1 MTTLTSIPLNQLT
14 SWDGNV
20 RKTAGADVAL
30 AELAASIASIGLL
43 QPLVARP
50 GPDGRH
56 HVIAGNRRLA
66 ALHILAS
73 NGRVAADSPIPCTVI
88 TEAIDATEAS
98 LAENIVREQMH
109 PSDQF
114 EAFRDLAD
122 KGIRVAD
129 IAAKFGV
136 DAALVLKRLKLGRV
150 SPAILQAYRQGKTN
164 LECVMAFTVTED
176 HKAQE
181 KVWKA
186 IGKHHRTS
194 AWTIRRALTEKEV
207 DSSDTRVQFIT
218 LKAYRKAGGI
228 TRQDL
233 FTEGDEGIFI
243 VDVALLNDLV
253 QKKLNKAASGLRREG
268 WSWVDI
274 QQDFDYGARSKFHQL
289 DQEYAPLSEDAA
301 LALSNL
307 ELQLEQLEEQKAS
320 WEERSEIGE
329 RIDAI
334 QESRQECWSAET
346 LAIAGAVVS
355 IGYQGKTAIHRGLVR
370 PEDMHKLPTAST
382 EERESSDVIARPSG
396 LSTKLVEALTRQRT
410 AALAAELIERP
421 DIALATVA
429 YNLALS
435 VFCQSSGKSCL
446 KVSLYSQSHT
456 AVGGSAAFA
465 EIEKHRSTWDAQLPD
480 EASGLWDWCLI
491 QDSQVLLDLIAFCA
505 ALSIDAVVRKRGSMD
520 FGTDLGHADQL
531 ATALGLDMNQWF
543 QPTAENYFSKVS
555 KAQILEALH
564 EAECSV
570 SPAQEK
576 AKKAELAALVERQL
590 AGTGWLP
597 QLLRVANP
605 GSDKRINDDC

>member
-50 GPDGRH
+50 GSDGQH

-73 NGRVAADSPIPCTVI
+73 NGRIAADSPIPCTVI

-109 PSDQF
+109 PADQF
-114 EAFRDLAD
+114 KAFRDLAD
-122 KGIRVAD
+122 KGILVTD

-150 SPAILQAYRQGKTN
+150 SPTILQ
-164 LECVMAFTVTED
+164 
-176 HKAQE
+176 
-181 KVWKA
+181 
-186 IGKHHRTS
+186 
-194 AWTIRRALTEKEV
+194 
-207 DSSDTRVQFIT
+207 
-218 LKAYRKAGGI
+218 AYRKAGGI

-233 FTEGDEGIFI
+233 FTEGDEGVFI
-243 VDVALLNDLV
+243 ADVALLNELV
-253 QKKLNKAASGLRREG
+253 QKKLNKAASRLRREG

-274 QQDFDYGARSKFHQL
+274 QQDFDYGARSRFHHL
-289 DQEYAPLSEDAA
+289 DQEYTPLSEDAA
-301 LALSNL
+301 LALAKL
-307 ELQLEQLEEQKAS
+307 QQQLEQLEEQEAS
-320 WEERSEIGE
+320 WEERSEIEE

-355 IGYQGKTAIHRGLVR
+355 IGYQGKMTIHRGLVP
-370 PEDMHKLPTAST
+370 PEDMHKLPTASA
-382 EERESSDVIARPSG
+382 EEGESRDLIARPSG

-456 AVGGSAAFA
+456 AVEGTDAFA
-465 EIEKHRSTWDAQLPD
+465 QIEKHRSTWDAQLPD

-491 QDSQVLLDLIAFCA
+491 QDSQVLLDLIAYCA
-505 ALSIDAVVRKRGSMD
+505 AMSIDAVVRKRGSMD
-520 FGTDLGHADQL
+520 FGTELRHADLL

-543 QPTAENYFSKVS
+543 QPTAANYFSKVS

-570 SPAQEK
+570 SPAQGK
-576 AKKAELAALVERQL
+576 AKKAELAALAERQL

-597 QLLRVANP
+597 QLLRVANT
-605 GSDKRINDDC
+605 GSDNSINDDC